1 MTNQSSQNTPTIKEM
16 QVIPVAGRDS
26 MLLNLSGAHSPFFT
40 RNIVILEDSDGRIGV
55 GEVPGAQNITQTLT
69 NAIPLVVGQPI
80 GRYKD
85 ILNDVRNQFSNI
97 DPDGRGLQTF
107 DLRVTVHVVTAIESA
122 LLDLFGQFLNVPVAS
137 LLGDGIMRDKVPYLG
152 YLFFV
157 GDSNQTDLDYVKPKA
172 SDNSWENVRH
182 MRALTPDEI
191 VRQAAAVKER
201 FGVKDFKLKGGVLKP
216 AQEVE
221 AILALKKAFPEAR
234 LTLDPNGCWS
244 LEEAVTNL
252 KPLNDG
258 TLSYAEDPCG
268 AEGGFSGR
276 EIMAEF
282 RQRTGLPTAT
292 NMIAT
297 DWRQFGH
304 AINLKS
310 VDIPLADCHF
320 WTMEGSVRV
329 AMLCHEWNLTWG
341 SHSNNH
347 FDISLAMMTHV
358 GAAAPGNITA
368 LDTHWIWQ
376 TGQELTKDAFVIKD
390 GFIDVPQKTGLGIT
404 VDMERIK
411 AAHALYTK
419 HAGQQRDDSIA
430 MRKLIKGWSF
440 DAKKPCYVR

>member
-1 MTNQSSQNTPTIKEM
+1 MSNQLLKNTPIIKEM
-16 QVIPVAGRDS
+16 RVIPVAGRDS

-40 RNIVILEDSDGRIGV
+40 RNIVILEDSDGKIGV

-69 NAIPLVVGQPI
+69 DSIPLVVGQPI

-85 ILNDVRNQFSNI
+85 ILNDVRDRFSNI

-107 DLRVTVHVVTAIESA
+107 DLRITVHVVTAIELA
-122 LLDLFGQFLNVPVAS
+122 LLDLMGQFLNVPVAS
-137 LLGDGIMRDKVPYLG
+137 LLGDGMTRDKVPYLG

-157 GDSNQTDLDYVKPKA
+157 GDAEQTDLDYMRPAKQDTA
-172 SDNSWENVRH
+172 WENVRH

-221 AILALKKAFPEAR
+221 AILALKEAFPEAR

-244 LEEAVTNL
+244 LEEAVTHL

-292 NMIAT
+292 NMVAT

-304 AINLKS
+304 AFNLKS

-390 GFIDVPQKTGLGIT
+390 GFIDVPKKAGLGIT
-404 VDMERIK
+404 VDMEKIN
-411 AAHALYTK
+411 AAHALYK
-419 HAGQQRDDSIA
+419 QNAGQQRDDSIA
-430 MRKLIKGWSF
+430 MRQLIKGWSF